1 VRCGEPKGPM
11 TVFGYDYLEDHFGR
25 ERTAALA
32 LTSFEGVRGRPE
44 EYAIE
49 VLNFVDGRRGVQE
62 IRDSVA
68 AEFGPVPLDDVAG
81 YLSALA
87 EIKVIAEDPAV
98 CITH

>member
-1 VRCGEPKGPM
+1 M

-32 LTSFEGVRGRPE
+32 LTSFEGMRGGAE

-62 IRDSVA
+62 MRDAVA
-68 AEFGPVPLDDVAG
+68 AEFGPVPLEHVAT

-87 EIKVIAEDPAV
+87 EIKVIAEDPAA
-98 CITH
+98 CAAR